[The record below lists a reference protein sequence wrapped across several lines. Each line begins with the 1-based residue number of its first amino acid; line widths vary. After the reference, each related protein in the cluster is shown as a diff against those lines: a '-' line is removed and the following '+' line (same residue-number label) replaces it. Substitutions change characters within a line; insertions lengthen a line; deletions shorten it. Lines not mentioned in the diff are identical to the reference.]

1 MIFKKLNWLFL
12 ITLLI
17 ILTIFIWITPPPLG
31 IDPNAWKLFAIFSA
45 TILSILLNLLPII
58 AASIIALAVS
68 VLSGVVE
75 PSKAYA
81 GFSESF
87 ILLIVA
93 AFLVSHAVHKSGL
106 GKRLSLHMIK
116 VFGKSTLGL
125 GYSVMLTD
133 LLIAP
138 AFPSNTARSGVLYP
152 LVYGL
157 AHDCGSKV
165 GDGTQKKV
173 GSYLMMTS
181 MAGLTVSSALWLTAM
196 AVNPVGAKIAETMG
210 IHITFSSWLI
220 ASIVPTLI
228 AFMAIPWVLYRIY
241 PPQITQTP
249 DAPANAQ
256 AMLDV
261 MGPIS
266 RNEWITAGVFC
277 GMLILWSLSGFFSI
291 DKAAVAFGGLG
302 ILIATRVFSVED
314 FHSQGEALST
324 LIWFAILFAL
334 STQLAEMGFMSAVA
348 NHFTSYL
355 SGMSWFSVYAL
366 LIVLYVAIHY
376 FFVSQSAHLLA
387 LFGLFLN
394 IGISAG
400 VPGELMAM
408 MLLFATNFNAI
419 ITPQGSSANAIYFSS
434 GYITAREIYI
444 YGGAVTLLNLL
455 IYLVIGTPWIL
466 AIIHT

>member
-1 MIFKKLNWLFL
+1 MKLNTYRIVAILSLSLFTYFL
-12 ITLLI
+12 
-17 ILTIFIWITPPPLG
+17 WITPPPLN
-31 IDPNAWKLFAIFSA
+31 IDPRAWKLFAIFST

-75 PSKAYA
+75 SSKAYA

-116 VFGKSTLGL
+116 LFGKSTLGL

-210 IHITFSSWLI
+210 IHITFASWLM

-241 PPQITQTP
+241 PPQLTSTP

-256 AMLDV
+256 SMLNI

-266 RNEWITAGVFC
+266 RNEWITAAVFL

-302 ILIATRVFSVED
+302 ILIATKVFTVED

-348 NHFTSYL
+348 NHFTTYL
-355 SGMSWFSVYAL
+355 IGMSWIAVYAL
-366 LIVLYVAIHY
+366 LILIYVLIHY

-387 LFGLFLN
+387 LFGLFLS

-444 YGGAVTLLNLL
+444 YGGAVTLLNLI
-455 IYLVIGTPWIL
+455 IYLAIGTPWIL
-466 AIIHT
+466 AIIHP

>member
-1 MIFKKLNWLFL
+1 MPKNTLRIFTILA
-12 ITLLI
+12 LLI
-17 ILTIFIWITPPPLG
+17 YAYTIWITPPPLD
-31 IDPNAWKLFAIFSA
+31 IDPRAWKLFAIFSA

-68 VLSGVVE
+68 VLSGVIE

-116 VFGKSTLGL
+116 RFGKSTLGL
-125 GYSVMLTD
+125 GYSLMLTD

-157 AHDCGSKV
+157 AYDCGSKV
-165 GDGTQKKV
+165 ADGTQKKV

-210 IHITFSSWLI
+210 IHITFSSWLM
-220 ASIVPTLI
+220 ASVVPTLV
-228 AFMAIPWVLYRIY
+228 AFMAIPWVLHRIY
-241 PPQITQTP
+241 PPQLTSTP
-249 DAPANAQ
+249 DAPDNAQ
-256 AMLDV
+256 AMLDI

-266 RNEWITAGVFC
+266 RNEWITAGVFV
-277 GMLILWSLSGFFSI
+277 GMLLLWSLSGFFSI

-302 ILIATRVFSVED
+302 ILIATRVFTVED

-355 SGMSWFSVYAL
+355 SGMSWMAVYTL
-366 LIVLYVAIHY
+366 LILLYVVIHY

-387 LFGLFLN
+387 LFGLFLS
-394 IGISAG
+394 IGMSAG

-444 YGGAVTLLNLL
+444 FGGAITLLNLI
-455 IYLVIGTPWIL
+455 IYLTIGTPWIL
-466 AIIHT
+466 AVTRS

>member
-1 MIFKKLNWLFL
+1 MKQNTLRIFG
-12 ITLLI
+12 IIALLI
-17 ILTIFIWITPPPLG
+17 FAYTLWIMPPPLD
-31 IDPNAWKLFAIFSA
+31 INPKAWKLFAIFST

-75 PSKAYA
+75 SAKAYA

-116 VFGKSTLGL
+116 IFGKSTLGL

-210 IHITFSSWLI
+210 IHITFSSWLM

-241 PPQITQTP
+241 PPELTQTP
-249 DAPANAQ
+249 NAPANAQ
-256 AMLDV
+256 TMLDV
-261 MGPIS
+261 MGPMS

-277 GMLILWSLSGFFSI
+277 GMLILWSLSGFFPI

-355 SGMSWFSVYAL
+355 IGMSWFSVYTL
-366 LIVLYVAIHY
+366 LIVLYVTIHY

-387 LFGLFLN
+387 LFGLFLS

-466 AIIHT
+466 AIIQA

>member
-1 MIFKKLNWLFL
+1 MQKNTLRIFT
-12 ITLLI
+12 IMALLI
-17 ILTIFIWITPPPLG
+17 FAYVLWIMLPPLN
-31 IDPNAWKLFAIFSA
+31 INPNAWKLFVIFSA

-75 PSKAYA
+75 PAKAYA

-116 VFGKSTLGL
+116 RFGKSTLGL

-196 AVNPVGAKIAETMG
+196 AVNPIGAKIAETMG
-210 IHITFSSWLI
+210 IHITFSSWLM
-220 ASIVPTLI
+220 ASMIPTLVS
-228 AFMAIPWVLYRIY
+228 FMAIPWVLYCIY
-241 PPQITQTP
+241 PPQLTATP

-256 AMLDV
+256 AMLDI

-266 RNEWITAGVFC
+266 RNEWITASVFL
-277 GMLILWSLSGFFSI
+277 GMLTLWSLSGFFSI

-348 NHFTSYL
+348 SHFTSYL
-355 SGMSWFSVYAL
+355 VGMSWMAVYVL

-387 LFGLFLN
+387 LFGLFLS
-394 IGISAG
+394 IGMSAG

-444 YGGAVTLLNLL
+444 YGGAITL
-455 IYLVIGTPWIL
+455 
-466 AIIHT
+466 